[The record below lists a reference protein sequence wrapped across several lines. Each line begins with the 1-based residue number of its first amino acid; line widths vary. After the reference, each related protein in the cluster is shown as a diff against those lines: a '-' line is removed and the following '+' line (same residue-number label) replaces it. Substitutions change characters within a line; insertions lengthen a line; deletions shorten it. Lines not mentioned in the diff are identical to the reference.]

1 MSIPHS
7 GPSIRRASETFF
19 QARAAS
25 QEARRWRMAVQIVD
39 GLLGTLEEIIYNDR
53 GNDEDLLIPGRLRRL
68 ETAVGR
74 PLPARVCRARTPL
87 LLHAALLDWQ
97 ETLLDEGVQARSAL
111 RDLDRRFEDDDCA
124 ASA

>member
-1 MSIPHS
+1 MRS
-7 GPSIRRASETFF
+7 
-19 QARAAS
+19 
-25 QEARRWRMAVQIVD
+25 
-39 GLLGTLEEIIYNDR
+39 
-53 GNDEDLLIPGRLRRL
+53 
-68 ETAVGR
+68 
-74 PLPARVCRARTPL
+74 ARTPL